1 MKIRFFT
8 LLLLLSLTSKV
19 VWAKRELQ
27 ENSGEGSEELID
39 IDTIR
44 SGSYSNE
51 ELEQICLSFGGFY
64 KFPSCFE
71 FDGLTSKDVVV

>member
-1 MKIRFFT
+1 M
-8 LLLLLSLTSKV
+8 LLSVTSKV

-27 ENSGEGSEELID
+27 ENSGAGFTEVAGEELID

-44 SGSYSNE
+44 DGSYSHE
-51 ELEQICLSFGGFY
+51 ELEQICVSFGGFY

-71 FDGLTSKDVVV
+71 FEGVTSKDVVV